1 MYDSVPTVGAKSATL
16 WRYAGEIEMNAQKL
30 VAIVLIVVGAL
41 GVAYGGFSYTS
52 ETHNVDLGP
61 IHMSV
66 AEKDRV
72 NIPMWA
78 GVGALVAGA
87 FLLLSRRRIF

>member
-1 MYDSVPTVGAKSATL
+1 
-16 WRYAGEIEMNAQKL
+16 MNVQRLA
-30 VAIVLIVVGAL
+30 AIVLIVVGAL

-52 ETHNVDLGP
+52 ETHHADLGP

-66 AEKDRV
+66 AEKERV

-78 GVGALVAGA
+78 GVGALVLGG
-87 FLLLSRRRIF
+87 FLLLARRKVL